1 MAKQRSRAS
10 PLRAL
15 GIDPDLT
22 KTIGGTKLTLQPI
35 KPLGIKITTF
45 DRWEKEQQHSPEDP
59 PVQAPA
65 KRHASPA
72 SSSASLKANTPRALR
87 SVTPAQQL
95 VRPGTALPRA
105 KSVPSTKT
113 GAAAATARAPR
124 ASKIP
129 TNQRT
134 QPSTRVRKLTSER
147 PRLDTPP
154 RPTRQRTGDCTP
166 PPELGRSGSVST
178 DLGALSLAR
187 ATPTPEPEPT
197 AAAAPRASAPQPS
210 PRTLSQ
216 LPDASIY
223 KVRQIPRGQHL
234 SRLQQAW
241 TRLQEPSSE
250 ARAEPKAGA
259 RGAAAHGDWCDAEAA
274 ADGGD
279 GGGGGGGDGDGVGGE
294 RENQEARSKFI
305 QERIAACDRPSPP
318 SPPFSRRRAAA
329 SATSPTPSAAERLV
343 AGSPDR
349 DEEVQ
354 LLLRPQRGLDDVR
367 AALRLDDAL
376 DAAAA
381 ARKVNRGTLL
391 KRLLEEGGGEAA
403 RGGIG
408 LAEWRALQA
417 QARAMVE
424 PATYAHRVL
433 RYKYQDATDQRM
445 AREMLLRCEAFL
457 ARHA

>member
-87 SVTPAQQL
+87 SVTPAQL
-95 VRPGTALPRA
+95 VRPSTALPRA